1 MNSRTYLV
9 DMFLCP
15 LSRQLLPSLLLE
27 SICFI
32 VILNGLSYAKIY
44 EKTAIRRY
52 VFSSFI
58 WTGFVEFK
66 PRKKYWLSGFYKYAY
81 FLKTP

>member
-1 MNSRTYLV
+1 MKSRTYFI

-15 LSRQLLPSLLLE
+15 LSRQLLPRLLLE

-32 VILNGLSYAKIY
+32 VILNNLSYAKIY

-52 VFSSFI
+52 VFSRFI
-58 WTGFVEFK
+58 MERFCGIQATIKILVKGF
-66 PRKKYWLSGFYKYAY
+66 L
-81 FLKTP
+81 